1 MSTRGCAHGSRRQM
15 QPFETAWRFQFM
27 SETSNFQSRPG
38 PDPADDHQVEY
49 VSTSDARQGQT
60 GLGVRYVLAISL
72 SAALALMAI
81 IYFVYAAP

>member
-1 MSTRGCAHGSRRQM
+1 M
-15 QPFETAWRFQFM
+15 QPFETASRFLFM
-27 SETSNFQSRPG
+27 SDAWNPQSQPER
-38 PDPADDHQVEY
+38 DPVDPHQVEY
-49 VSTSDARQGQT
+49 VSTAAARQGQT